1 MPSHRQGCSLR
12 LNLTARWRDPRR
24 RGFRRKYL
32 SGRCGPDDALRKMVH
47 IFAQPGPVWP
57 SKFNVPERPQENAD
71 MHPRRV
77 MMAALLAGLVCFA
90 GCDASAG
97 ATEGQA
103 ASETPWPT
111 KSWQVSTPEEQGMDS
126 ASLARLI
133 EAVGTYKQDSLMIV
147 RHGRIV
153 AEAYYAPYV
162 AGISHDL
169 RSVTKSVVSTLT
181 AIELQHGLLDSVDH
195 PVVDLF
201 PDKTISN
208 VDDNKK
214 AMTVQSLLD
223 MTSGIDWKEK
233 AYTPDETIMRM
244 YQSPDRTEFVL
255 SQPMSNAPGS
265 QFYYNSGNPYVL
277 SALITKK
284 TGQSA
289 FDFAKKELFQP
300 LGITSAKWGR
310 VDAQGVTDGEAGLS
324 LAPHDM
330 ARIGYLYLH
339 NGIWDGKQ
347 IIPSSWVDRVKEGK
361 VSATFGFHYANLWW
375 SLPEKGAY
383 MARGRHSQLIVV
395 LPKLDVVAAMTGI
408 LRDDE
413 YYSVSRLVDDIA
425 NAVKSD
431 QPLPPD
437 PVARSLLAA
446 SVRQAA
452 TEKPTAV
459 GGIPE
464 LAKAISGKTYQIE
477 ENTLRVKSFT
487 LNFFDMDS
495 SWEITTDTGNPDRPT
510 ERFSGLMGLDGVFRK
525 SPPAYY
531 GINAAKGRWLNQH
544 TFAIERRI
552 LGHSETQVWTLSFDG
567 DKVNVAF
574 ENTDGAKAEL
584 HGEVKE

>member
-1 MPSHRQGCSLR
+1 
-12 LNLTARWRDPRR
+12 
-24 RGFRRKYL
+24 
-32 SGRCGPDDALRKMVH
+32 
-47 IFAQPGPVWP
+47 
-57 SKFNVPERPQENAD
+57 
-71 MHPRRV
+71 MHPRIV
-77 MMAALLAGLVCFA
+77 TMAALLTGLVCFA
-90 GCDASAG
+90 GCDGSAG
-97 ATEGQA
+97 ATEAQD
-103 ASETPWPT
+103 ASEIPWPT

-133 EAVGTYKQDSLMIV
+133 ETVGTYKQDSLMIV

-201 PDKTISN
+201 PDKKISN

-255 SQPMSNAPGS
+255 SQPMSGAPGS

-361 VSATFGFHYANLWW
+361 VSATFGFHYANLWM
-375 SLPEKGAY
+375 S
-383 MARGRHSQLIVV
+383 
-395 LPKLDVVAAMTGI
+395 
-408 LRDDE
+408 
-413 YYSVSRLVDDIA
+413 
-425 NAVKSD
+425 
-431 QPLPPD
+431 
-437 PVARSLLAA
+437 
-446 SVRQAA
+446 
-452 TEKPTAV
+452 
-459 GGIPE
+459 
-464 LAKAISGKTYQIE
+464 
-477 ENTLRVKSFT
+477 
-487 LNFFDMDS
+487 
-495 SWEITTDTGNPDRPT
+495 
-510 ERFSGLMGLDGVFRK
+510 
-525 SPPAYY
+525 SPP
-531 GINAAKGRWLNQH
+531 
-544 TFAIERRI
+544 
-552 LGHSETQVWTLSFDG
+552 
-567 DKVNVAF
+567 
-574 ENTDGAKAEL
+574 
-584 HGEVKE
+584 